1 MKKSISWKFV
11 LGAFCSALLLGIGS
25 QARAHNDGAI
35 MWSKNGQPRGE
46 GGHSWITYPSYQGAQ
61 GTHWVWR
68 IQKYYPEFTV
78 FCSTGHPSGCQANKT
93 EGRFEQV
100 MTQLTFK
107 MELKGAFK
115 AITGGVGFDVSKAWT
130 KGSTFQIGQT
140 IFMNSGYNA
149 YAMIIALDKYIPA
162 ADWGGAWLPTGK
174 VRQSCPSNWN
184 YPCQP
189 KEYEMRWNAG
199 YRFATWEGHQI
210 TYARSYMCATRS
222 TVEPKVGDGIPP
234 GCSAPPIP
242 Y

>member
-107 MELKGAFK
+107 MEL
-115 AITGGVGFDVSKAWT
+115 
-130 KGSTFQIGQT
+130 STLFLSR
-140 IFMNSGYNA
+140 IFLTAKELFS
-149 YAMIIALDKYIPA
+149 LLIPQ
-162 ADWGGAWLPTGK
+162 
-174 VRQSCPSNWN
+174 RPSRMLLTDQN
-184 YPCQP
+184 
-189 KEYEMRWNAG
+189 KL
-199 YRFATWEGHQI
+199 RFL
-210 TYARSYMCATRS
+210 
-222 TVEPKVGDGIPP
+222 
-234 GCSAPPIP
+234 
-242 Y
+242 